1 MWKKIR
7 EQLHSERGI
16 RILVLLGTAGLGL
29 ILLSGLLPERN
40 RESKTAENSVA
51 TEDAAAE
58 TQQYCRRMEEE
69 LSRILEQVE
78 GVGTCRV
85 LVNAAGTAETRYVQD
100 AETDLAESRQ
110 QSQQKCVILSDSSGE
125 RALVQQIVS
134 PEISGVV
141 VVCSGASSSVVQERV
156 SKAVQAV
163 LSLSSS
169 RICVVPSA
177 GNIS

>member
-1 MWKKIR
+1 M
-7 EQLHSERGI
+7 
-16 RILVLLGTAGLGL
+16 
-29 ILLSGLLPERN
+29 
-40 RESKTAENSVA
+40 
-51 TEDAAAE
+51 
-58 TQQYCRRMEEE
+58 
-69 LSRILEQVE
+69 
-78 GVGTCRV
+78 GTCRV

-163 LSLSSS
+163 LSLPSS